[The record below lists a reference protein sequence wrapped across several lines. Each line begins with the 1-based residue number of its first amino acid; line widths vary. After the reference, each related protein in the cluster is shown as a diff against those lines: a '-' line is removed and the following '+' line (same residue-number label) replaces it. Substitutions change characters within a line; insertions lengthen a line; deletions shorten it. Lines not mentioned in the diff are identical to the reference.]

1 MGAFSEA
8 ILTMRTRSLARTAT
22 CCGDVL
28 RLHAAARRRN
38 VRMMAAT
45 LATSR
50 MTAAS
55 CAG

>member
-22 CCGDVL
+22 CAAMSCGL
-28 RLHAAARRRN
+28 PPRRRRS
-38 VRMMAAT
+38 VRTMAAT

-50 MTAAS
+50 MMAAS